1 MKQNKSLAKKI
12 KKARK
17 TANLS
22 QKDLGKFLKLSDKA
36 ISAYEVGRAEP
47 SVGVLKKISKATKTP
62 FQYFIDEMPED
73 DAQLRNKL
81 ELIEEELKKVKSLL
95 NKKA

>member
-22 QKDLGKFLKLSDKA
+22 QKDLGKVLKLSDKA
-36 ISAYEVGRAEP
+36 VSAYEVGRAEP
-47 SVGVLKKISKATKTP
+47 SVGVLKKISKVTKTP
-62 FQYFIDEMPED
+62 FQYFVDEMPED
-73 DAQLRNKL
+73 DAQLRSKL
-81 ELIEEELKKVKSLL
+81 QLIEEELKKIKALL
-95 NKKA
+95 SKKA

>member
-22 QKDLGKFLKLSDKA
+22 QKDLGKALKLSDKA
-36 ISAYEVGRAEP
+36 ISAYEVGRADP
-47 SVGVLKKISKATKTP
+47 SVDVLKKISKITKTP
-62 FQYFIDEMPED
+62 F
-73 DAQLRNKL
+73 
-81 ELIEEELKKVKSLL
+81 
-95 NKKA
+95 

>member
-17 TANLS
+17 SANLS
-22 QKDLGKFLKLSDKA
+22 QKDMGKALKLSDKA

-47 SVGVLKKISKATKTP
+47 SVGMLKKISKITKTP
-62 FQYFIDEMPED
+62 FQYFVDEMPED
-73 DAQLRNKL
+73 DAQLRSKL
-81 ELIEEELKKVKSLL
+81 LLIEEELKKVKALL
-95 NKKA
+95 NKRA